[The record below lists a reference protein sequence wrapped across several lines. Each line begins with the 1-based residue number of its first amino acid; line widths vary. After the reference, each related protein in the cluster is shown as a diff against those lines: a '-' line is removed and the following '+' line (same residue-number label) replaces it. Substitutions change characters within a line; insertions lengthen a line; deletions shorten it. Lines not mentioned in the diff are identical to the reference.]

1 MTFIWHKQPVKR
13 LLHLALNLSLFLFQ
27 KAVSDLFKERIQL
40 NESVIFKVRLLLDL
54 HIKAMYASIKFWN
67 FLSECT
73 LVQFCF
79 FQITF
84 ALLVWRNDKFI
95 SSGTI
100 LFKVFLFGTKFFDS
114 GESDFKVLSLT
125 IKRSKLV
132 VCATANER
140 FQSVYLLIIQEFKW
154 VLAVSGV
161 LHCHQVFYHI
171 LFIDFC
177 RAKRQVFKIAD
188 NLCGYITQ
196 SIERICPCGW
206 LLQLVFNAKNIVD
219 FHCDISGYLRQKNID
234 FDVFHK
240 SFHIF
245 GILGGTTHNV
255 VNFSHNIVDAFV
267 ERCTL
272 LCTLFSLL
280 VFCFYRVEIF
290 VKSVLFGDASI
301 ELSHEAF
308 FLIDE
313 FVIFSRLLFGLQTL
327 LCPFLLNL
335 FGSTTQLQ
343 IFLEAKHI
351 LEVVANCLC
360 EHILFKKFARLHG
373 IK

>member
-1 MTFIWHKQPVKR
+1 M
-13 LLHLALNLSLFLFQ
+13 
-27 KAVSDLFKERIQL
+27 
-40 NESVIFKVRLLLDL
+40 
-54 HIKAMYASIKFWN
+54 
-67 FLSECT
+67 
-73 LVQFCF
+73 
-79 FQITF
+79 
-84 ALLVWRNDKFI
+84 
-95 SSGTI
+95 
-100 LFKVFLFGTKFFDS
+100 
-114 GESDFKVLSLT
+114 
-125 IKRSKLV
+125 
-132 VCATANER
+132 
-140 FQSVYLLIIQEFKW
+140 
-154 VLAVSGV
+154 
-161 LHCHQVFYHI
+161 
-171 LFIDFC
+171 
-177 RAKRQVFKIAD
+177 
-188 NLCGYITQ
+188 
-196 SIERICPCGW
+196 
-206 LLQLVFNAKNIVD
+206 LQLVFNAKNIVD

-313 FVIFSRLLFGLQTL
+313 FVIFSRLLLGLQAL
-327 LCPFLLNL
+327 LSPFLLNL
-335 FGSTTQLQ
+335 FSGTAQLQ

-351 LEVVANCLC
+351 LEVVTNGLC
-360 EHILFKKFARLHG
+360 EHILFKKFARLHS
-373 IK
+373 IKKEILAQLLRQVRLDNLVYLLLVLDALFGGGHSAVHKHIAIHVQADAFERFPSRIKDVCAFENIFLFLSEDFAAERNLQ